1 MFIITPFINVG
12 NLYFGMDR
20 DFINKNILNDV
31 EFTSN
36 ENENVS
42 TLEKSTNDF
51 FENGIALGYMNKDFK
66 LKYIL
71 FTGYPVYF
79 NGKDLSDMNYSDCLK
94 YLSQFDK
101 NIEEEEYVGFTS
113 YELGIAIYAPNAT
126 EDPDTMIECVTV
138 AEKGYFETENGKYNK
153 RLDWFID
160 EHPNIAVITTKNIL
174 DKSSDILLVC
184 HDEDDGIWQFLDGK
198 DINEEDALIISL
210 KEIVELDNS
219 ISQLLYSLPLGWA
232 AFRNNKNSEWEM
244 INGEDI

>member
-1 MFIITPFINVG
+1 M
-12 NLYFGMDR
+12 
-20 DFINKNILNDV
+20 
-31 EFTSN
+31 E
-36 ENENVS
+36 
-42 TLEKSTNDF
+42 
-51 FENGIALGYMNKDFK
+51 
-66 LKYIL
+66 
-71 FTGYPVYF
+71 
-79 NGKDLSDMNYSDCLK
+79 
-94 YLSQFDK
+94 
-101 NIEEEEYVGFTS
+101 
-113 YELGIAIYAPNAT
+113 
-126 EDPDTMIECVTV
+126 
-138 AEKGYFETENGKYNK
+138 KYNK

-219 ISQLLYSLPLGWA
+219 ISQLLYSLPLGWS